1 MKRISTVL
9 AWAAVALL
17 CLLVALNWTTLLA
30 PAALNLVVA
39 QVQAPLGIVM
49 LGVTVVL
56 LLLFLMAF
64 MQSQIASLL
73 ETRRLLKEVQKF
85 QDLADKAEAS
95 RIEGLRSLI
104 DTEFRQLH
112 ARLGAAP
119 AAAVADA
126 ATPGEAG
133 FRPRSLKDVLT
144 GRP

>member
-119 AAAVADA
+119 TAVADA
-126 ATPGEAG
+126 TAPGEAG